1 MPTPKLSE
9 AKRKRIRELAS
20 QGWSQDAIAE
30 SVGVGGGTVTN
41 VAGDIYRAKSE
52 VRRKQIEQLVREGLS
67 VRQITVKTKAH
78 ALTVKRIIRDM
89 KKAAAPKDS
98 FDGEFTTDDDG
109 LPPLPVSDVA
119 EIPPF
124 EITKP
129 GRYLILSDTHFPQHD
144 VTTIRLAV
152 AESIRRNVVGIV
164 LNGDILDC
172 HEISRHDKDP
182 RARRYVDELKMG
194 QEFLTYLRGRFH
206 KADIFYKLGNHEAR
220 LEPYI
225 MNRAPA
231 FEGLDCLSLQSALE
245 MARYGVTQ
253 IDDKRIIHLGKLHV
267 IHGHEYKG
275 GGGVNPARWM
285 YLKARSVA
293 LCGHFHRT
301 SEHHARNI
309 ADRHEAS
316 WSLGC
321 ACGLKPR
328 YMPLNDWNHGFAF
341 VEIDRDGGF
350 VVENKR
356 VLSGKVV

>member
-1 MPTPKLSE
+1 MATEPLSE
-9 AKRKRIRELAS
+9 SKRKRIRQLAS
-20 QGWSQDAIAE
+20 QGWSQRDIAE
-30 SVGVGGGTVTN
+30 SVGVSVGVVSKYSSDLFAKRTE
-41 VAGDIYRAKSE
+41 AKRKLIDKLIYDGMSIEAIALKAKT
-52 VRRKQIEQLVREGLS
+52 S
-67 VRQITVKTKAH
+67 VVS
-78 ALTVKRIIRDM
+78 VKRAIANLKRGEPVLSDD
-89 KKAAAPKDS
+89 AAED
-98 FDGEFTTDDDG
+98 DGENG
-109 LPPLPVSDVA
+109 LPLLPKSDVA
-119 EIPPF
+119 QRGAF
-124 EITKP
+124 EITKV

-152 AESIRRNVVGIV
+152 KEAVRRGVVGVI

-182 RARRYVDELKMG
+182 RAKRYVEELKVG
-194 QEFLTYLRGRFH
+194 QEFLAYLRARLP
-206 KADIFYKLGNHEAR
+206 KSDIYYKLGNHEAR

-225 MNRAPA
+225 VNRAPA
-231 FEGLDCLSLQSALE
+231 FEGLDCLSLKSALE
-245 MARYGVTQ
+245 MTKYGVTQ
-253 IDDKRIIHLGKLHV
+253 IDDKQIVHLGKLHV

-275 GGGVNPARWM
+275 QGGVNPARWL

-321 ACGLKPR
+321 ACGLSP
-328 YMPLNDWNHGFAF
+328 YWFPLNDWNHGFAF

-356 VLSGKVV
+356 VLGGKIV